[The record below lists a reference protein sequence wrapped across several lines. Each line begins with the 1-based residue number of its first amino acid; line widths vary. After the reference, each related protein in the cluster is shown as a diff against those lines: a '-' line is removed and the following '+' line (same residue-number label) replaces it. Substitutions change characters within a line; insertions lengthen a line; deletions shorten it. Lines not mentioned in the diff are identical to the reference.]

1 MGSNRSLPFDL
12 PGTSSNKE
20 ELVIPD
26 KLYFRISEVSK
37 LTGLEPYV
45 LRYWE
50 TEFKLIKPVRTKS
63 RHRLYKRK
71 DLDVIFEIK
80 HLLYEEKFT
89 IEGAR
94 KRMKTDREM
103 MNEQLSLP
111 LDSVS
116 KKPEITQTDIETI
129 RSELNNVIEM
139 VKEL

>member
-1 MGSNRSLPFDL
+1 MVSNRSLPFDL
-12 PGTSSNKE
+12 PGKPSTNE
-20 ELVIPD
+20 EIVIPD

-80 HLLYEEKFT
+80 YLLYEEQYT
-89 IEGAR
+89 IAGAKKKLDGIMKEEK
-94 KRMKTDREM
+94 KRREAR
-103 MNEQLSLP
+103 L
-111 LDSVS
+111 VC
-116 KKPEITQTDIETI
+116 
-129 RSELNNVIEM
+129 RC
-139 VKEL
+139 